1 MRMSIPK
8 KATSNTIERKTV
20 QGLLVFF
27 GFGLEITISS
37 NMDATS
43 SQREQDVRERF
54 RFRGFCCRLRV
65 RCLPPRL
72 VRASGSGRRPAEQRS
87 EGHTSER
94 ASQLHRAC

>member
-1 MRMSIPK
+1 MRIRIK
-8 KATSNTIERKTV
+8 RKRHWNTIETKTV

-37 NMDATS
+37 NIDATS
-43 SQREQDVRERF
+43 SRREQDVQGRF

-72 VRASGSGRRPAEQRS
+72 GRASDSRRRQAEQRYQNWS
-87 EGHTSER
+87 MYLP
-94 ASQLHRAC
+94 QYLQ